1 MESKKLNIIE
11 SNIANI
17 DSIVGVCINSIC
29 YEPEN
34 TAPVVY
40 LYFFETI
47 QKKLKV
53 IREQF

>member
-1 MESKKLNIIE
+1 MESEKLNIVE
-11 SNIANI
+11 SNIADI
-17 DSIVGVCINSIC
+17 DSIVEVCINSIC

-47 QKKLKV
+47 QKKLKA